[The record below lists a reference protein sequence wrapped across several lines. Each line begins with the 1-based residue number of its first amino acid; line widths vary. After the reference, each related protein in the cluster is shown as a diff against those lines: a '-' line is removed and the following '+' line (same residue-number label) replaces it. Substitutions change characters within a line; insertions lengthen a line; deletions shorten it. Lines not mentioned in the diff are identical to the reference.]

1 MQLFD
6 AACYLGRWPTE
17 RLAYDDVAGLLASM
31 DRLGIERAL
40 VAHTLAWQNAPAA
53 GNPALMEA
61 IAGQPRLEP
70 CWIVLPG
77 GSPRGDLCAEL
88 AAAGVRAVR
97 LCPRDHVYPLADWMV
112 GDLLTA
118 LAERRYLVLV
128 DLDQLVLPTGL
139 FDVDPAGW
147 RHLAWLCQTYPDL
160 SVLLTRVGY
169 RALRVLLPLMRACP
183 NLCLDLSYF
192 ATHQGVEEVVA
203 QFGAERLVFGTSQPL
218 VDPGGAVTRLR
229 YADLTADQQAQI
241 ASGNLQRLLA
251 RVRLPGAPA
260 SAPRPPAVV
269 EADPAERPTPP
280 DLADLARAGRDLR
293 AAGID
298 IIDAH
303 GHLGPY
309 RNFDI
314 PDSGSDG
321 LLRVMDRCG
330 IAITCISAHMAL
342 GPDWIAGNRLTA
354 AAAAAHPERLIG
366 QAVASPHEPELIP
379 AELARAFDD
388 LGLRALK
395 LHPDLA
401 SYPITGEGYK
411 PAWQFAAERRCLVLV
426 HTFHGSRFCDP
437 PAFGD
442 LARRY
447 PQVPILLV
455 HSGAQPAAFPGAMA
469 VARDYPNVYLDLS
482 GSFMTGWWIARL
494 VRELGAERVIFS
506 SDIPFIDLRYGLGR
520 VLFAELTPAEK
531 ALVLGGNIRRLLRLA
546 TASGR

>member
-1 MQLFD
+1 
-6 AACYLGRWPTE
+6 
-17 RLAYDDVAGLLASM
+17 
-31 DRLGIERAL
+31 
-40 VAHTLAWQNAPAA
+40 
-53 GNPALMEA
+53 
-61 IAGQPRLEP
+61 
-70 CWIVLPG
+70 
-77 GSPRGDLCAEL
+77 
-88 AAAGVRAVR
+88 
-97 LCPRDHVYPLADWMV
+97 
-112 GDLLTA
+112 
-118 LAERRYLVLV
+118 
-128 DLDQLVLPTGL
+128 
-139 FDVDPAGW
+139 
-147 RHLAWLCQTYPDL
+147 
-160 SVLLTRVGY
+160 
-169 RALRVLLPLMRACP
+169 
-183 NLCLDLSYF
+183 
-192 ATHQGVEEVVA
+192 
-203 QFGAERLVFGTSQPL
+203 
-218 VDPGGAVTRLR
+218 
-229 YADLTADQQAQI
+229 
-241 ASGNLQRLLA
+241 
-251 RVRLPGAPA
+251 
-260 SAPRPPAVV
+260 VV

-482 GSFMTGWWIARL
+482 GSFMTGWWITRL